1 MRVQG
6 DCSGW
11 SSCSADV
18 RFPARFRDGQACRV
32 SAPWF
37 LNTGRRPRP
46 EIFFLHIFVLF
57 EDGRGVEE
65 KVENFTR
72 AVFFKGF
79 GSGRTQTWRDEKE
92 REAIDAGWG
101 GGTHSDTAG
110 FLVR

>member
-1 MRVQG
+1 M
-6 DCSGW
+6 
-11 SSCSADV
+11 
-18 RFPARFRDGQACRV
+18 
-32 SAPWF
+32 
-37 LNTGRRPRP
+37 
-46 EIFFLHIFVLF
+46 
-57 EDGRGVEE
+57 EE

>member
-1 MRVQG
+1 MVFEHR
-6 DCSGW
+6 
-11 SSCSADV
+11 AE
-18 RFPARFRDGQACRV
+18 AA
-32 SAPWF
+32 
-37 LNTGRRPRP
+37 TGN
-46 EIFFLHIFVLF
+46 FFLTYLR
-57 EDGRGVEE
+57 EDGRGVKE